1 MGGEGEP
8 GVVACG
14 GDLSYDSPHPV
25 GCLVPRWCLTVFG
38 GSLCRICCLCFDSY
52 VLDCVTAIQWN
63 HGPCV
68 AGPICMRYVLCRV
81 MQILWMVPLFLPPW
95 FLHFVPGTL
104 ANVRLFGVWFYS
116 TLDSRL
122 MLTL

>member
-1 MGGEGEP
+1 MGGEGKP
-8 GVVACG
+8 CVVACG

-68 AGPICMRYVLCRV
+68 AGPICMRYVGVCRFCGWFPCFYLRGSY
-81 MQILWMVPLFLPPW
+81 ILSLVHWPMCVY
-95 FLHFVPGTL
+95 L
-104 ANVRLFGVWFYS
+104 ACGSIRH
-116 TLDSRL
+116 
-122 MLTL
+122 